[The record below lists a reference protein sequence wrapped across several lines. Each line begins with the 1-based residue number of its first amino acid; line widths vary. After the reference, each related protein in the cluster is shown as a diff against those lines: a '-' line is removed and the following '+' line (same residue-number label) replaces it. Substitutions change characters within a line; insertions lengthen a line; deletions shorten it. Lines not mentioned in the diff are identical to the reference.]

1 MKKQFL
7 FVAALALTFSCES
20 KQETTAAPADQAETE
35 MVETA
40 EAETEME
47 AENAHANWN
56 DFFTDFQA
64 AVKADDFKKM
74 EAMSNGKVFNREFM
88 ETYFEYYFEGEAK
101 EKFLA
106 LKASDAREMDLTV
119 EAIPD
124 MEEEKDIK
132 DIEEVRTISIHE
144 VSEDGEFESAIIYY
158 FAKIKGS
165 FQFVSTMMAG

>member
-40 EAETEME
+40 EAEIEME
-47 AENAHANWN
+47 AENTHANWN

-64 AVKADDFKKM
+64 AVKADDFKKL

-101 EKFLA
+101 ERFLA
-106 LKASDAREMDLTV
+106 LKSSQAEVMNLEIDF
-119 EAIPD
+119 IPG
-124 MEEEKDIK
+124 MEEEKDTK
-132 DIEEVRTISIHE
+132 DIEEARIISVHD

-158 FAKIKGS
+158 FAKINGEYKI
-165 FQFVSTMMAG
+165 VSTMMAG